1 MIHFTDVTGLAGN
14 ALAIVAVSS
23 RMLQLFRLP
32 RAKLAWPLAAIFV
45 AVLIPFG
52 NIPLAGYL
60 RGAIGDLSITSL
72 LLLIAAL
79 LRVRYD
85 KLSLPDR
92 DKWLLLIALT
102 ATGFYP
108 MALGWGSFDPYRLG
122 YGNLWFIGVLLI
134 FSLVAALWR
143 MPMVAFAIAL
153 PVLMWSA
160 GWYESG
166 NLWDYLLD
174 PLVAIYAIGASIKYA
189 VRNLQESS
197 RADAPPHP

>member
-1 MIHFTDVTGLAGN
+1 MIHFTDATGLAGN

-23 RMLQLFRLP
+23 RMLRRLRLSP
-32 RAKLAWPLAAIFV
+32 ARPGWLLAAIFV

-60 RGAIGDLSITSL
+60 RGAIGDLSISSL
-72 LLLIAAL
+72 LLLITAL
-79 LRVRYD
+79 LRVRSD
-85 KLSLPDR
+85 KLILPGR
-92 DKWLLLIALT
+92 GKWLLLIALT
-102 ATGFYP
+102 AIPFYP

-122 YGNLWFIGVLLI
+122 YGNLWFIGSLFV
-134 FSLVAALWR
+134 FSLVAALR
-143 MPMVAFAIAL
+143 RLPMVACAIAL

-174 PLVAIYAIGASIKYA
+174 PLVAIYALAASVKYA
-189 VRNLQESS
+189 AGKLRHSS
-197 RADAPPHP
+197 PVDAPPHP